1 LAEVKGVG
9 GGADEGVLIQD
20 LLGEGADQGLA
31 AELAV
36 VILFGVLEDVG
47 DMQGSLGGSEYV
59 YYYIH
64 IRLTFRLGGGGFAVL
79 GTAQGAHGTELRKA
93 GGFKDFEEVV
103 FS

>member
-1 LAEVKGVG
+1 LTEVKGVG

-36 VILFGVLEDVG
+36 VILFGALEDVG

-59 YYYIH
+59 YNNAN
-64 IRLTFRLGGGGFAVL
+64 IRLTFRPGGGGFSVL
-79 GTAQGAHGTELRKA
+79 SAAQGAQGTEMRKA
-93 GGFKDFEEVV
+93 GGFKDFKEVV
-103 FS
+103 FG